1 MAKKP
6 CNFPNS
12 LDNLVEDR
20 KPGDVI
26 TSDSYDVIESAINA
40 LERKVGINNSLDTNS
55 HEYKIAHKANKP
67 PSSTAGNLA
76 SLDSSGNLQD
86 SGYKPT
92 DFTTQDDISNKA
104 NKVLGAVSDNFVA
117 LKSDGDIKDSG
128 KKAADFANVVHT
140 HTGADIIS
148 EVSNA
153 DMVDGKHAS
162 EFEPVIPIK
171 GTAFNKDFGTAED
184 TVCEGNDERLY
195 DDRPPTPHAPTHIT
209 GGSDTIPDAD
219 LEGNSGLMTSDEK
232 QKLNNATADNII
244 NTLVLRNNDGIIN
257 ISDPVNPSN
266 AATKKYV
273 DDGLSP
279 KANMV
284 SNPIEDNL
292 AGLTSTGDLK
302 DIGKKVTDF
311 VQNKNTEGTI
321 YLKTVNNTL
330 RYSTDDTNYIIVNTA
345 PDTYGLE
352 WNKTTD
358 SYTRLNDAEG
368 KARSYFDNVYPW
380 AGIRRCILNDS
391 GQIVAYYG
399 ESGFVEN
406 GSTGQVMVRIPKFY
420 YRAESFTNGYR
431 WYVSPTQHTGFKVH
445 PAFVRNEVEKDC
457 IYISAYEGCLYDVS
471 ASAYITNDAQV
482 ADFTAG
488 TGDKLSS
495 IAGAKPCSGL
505 TQNLTLP
512 NARILAHN
520 RGSGWELQDF
530 LTSSAIQLLYLIEY
544 ANFNSRATIGRGV
557 VDKTDDGSTNMA
569 VNTGAT
575 SSLGNA
581 SGKASG
587 TDGLVSVSYRGI
599 ENFWG
604 NIWKWVDGLNIQAD
618 NKPWVAD
625 HSFAS
630 DTFTSPYTYLNGTLA
645 TTNGYAKDILFNSSI
660 DCGFLAT
667 VVGGS
672 GNSYLCDYY
681 WQNTGNRVALLGGCW
696 NRGST
701 AGALCW
707 HLNSASSIRDR
718 IIGARLLYVP

>member
-1 MAKKP
+1 MKFLGARPQHEDLK
-6 CNFPNS
+6 
-12 LDNLVEDR
+12 LLVED
-20 KPGDVI
+20 
-26 TSDSYDVIESAINA
+26 SDAVEN
-40 LERKVGINNSLDTNS
+40 
-55 HEYKIAHKANKP
+55 
-67 PSSTAGNLA
+67 NLA
-76 SLDSSGNLQD
+76 KFDSSGNPVD
-86 SGYKPT
+86 S
-92 DFTTQDDISNKA
+92 
-104 NKVLGAVSDNFVA
+104 
-117 LKSDGDIKDSG
+117 
-128 KKAADFANVVHT
+128 
-140 HTGADIIS
+140 
-148 EVSNA
+148 
-153 DMVDGKHAS
+153 
-162 EFEPVIPIK
+162 
-171 GTAFNKDFGTAED
+171 
-184 TVCEGNDERLY
+184 
-195 DDRPPTPHAPTHIT
+195 
-209 GGSDTIPDAD
+209 
-219 LEGNSGLMTSDEK
+219 
-232 QKLNNATADNII
+232 
-244 NTLVLRNNDGIIN
+244 
-257 ISDPVNPSN
+257 
-266 AATKKYV
+266 
-273 DDGLSP
+273 
-279 KANMV
+279 
-284 SNPIEDNL
+284 
-292 AGLTSTGDLK
+292 
-302 DIGKKVTDF
+302 GKKVTDF

-330 RYSTDDTNYIIVNTA
+330 RYSTDDTNYIIVNTLT
-345 PDTYGLE
+345 DTYGLE

-420 YRAESFTNGYR
+420 YRAESAGNDYN
-431 WYVSPTQHTGFKVH
+431 WYISPKLQEGFKVH
-445 PAFVRNEVEKDC
+445 PAFIRNEVEKDC

-482 ADFTAG
+482 ADFTSG

-512 NARILAHN
+512 NSRILAHN
-520 RGSGWELQDF
+520 RGAGWELQDF
-530 LTSSAIQLLYLIEY
+530 LTTSAVQLLYLIEY
-544 ANFNSRATIGRGV
+544 ANFNSQTQIGRGV

-660 DCGFLAT
+660 DCGFLPT

-672 GNSYLCDYY
+672 ENSYLCDYY
-681 WQNTGNRVALLGGCW
+681 WQNTGNRVARLGGSW
-696 NRGST
+696 LNGSY
-701 AGALCW
+701 AGALYW
-707 HLNSASSIRDR
+707 YLTAASSDR
-718 IIGARLLYVP
+718 FRSVGARLLYVP

>member
-1 MAKKP
+1 MAA
-6 CNFPNS
+6 NFPTSNPS
-12 LDNLVEDR
+12 FTKKDYVNRETPLVAD
-20 KPGDVI
+20 
-26 TSDSYDVIESAINA
+26 YNQA
-40 LERKVGINNSLDTNS
+40 LEEIEAIGSWILSTSPLNILRTDNTT
-55 HEYKIAHKANKP
+55 EFTPTANYHP
-67 PSSTAGNLA
+67 
-76 SLDSSGNLQD
+76 
-86 SGYKPT
+86 
-92 DFTTQDDISNKA
+92 
-104 NKVLGAVSDNFVA
+104 
-117 LKSDGDIKDSG
+117 
-128 KKAADFANVVHT
+128 
-140 HTGADIIS
+140 
-148 EVSNA
+148 
-153 DMVDGKHAS
+153 
-162 EFEPVIPIK
+162 
-171 GTAFNKDFGTAED
+171 
-184 TVCEGNDERLY
+184 
-195 DDRPPTPHAPTHIT
+195 
-209 GGSDTIPDAD
+209 
-219 LEGNSGLMTSDEK
+219 
-232 QKLNNATADNII
+232 
-244 NTLVLRNNDGIIN
+244 
-257 ISDPVNPSN
+257 
-266 AATKKYV
+266 ATKKYV
-273 DDGLSP
+273 DDNAGTGDMAKATYDTDNDGRVDVAEGIDDGTNSATAASIKDAVDKKHTQNTDQYLDFGGISQVAVADAKDAVTKKHSHSNLP
-279 KANMV
+279 LLETYTQTETNLADAVSKKHTQGTDTTLGTMTADINMNSHKITNLTDPTNDQDAVTKKYVDDSISGKANMV

-330 RYSTDDTNYIIVNTA
+330 RYSTNDTNYIIVNTLT
-345 PDTYGLE
+345 DTYGLE

-368 KARSYFDNVYPW
+368 KTRSFFDNIYPW
-380 AGIRRCILNDS
+380 AGIRRCVLNDL

-431 WYVSPTQHTGFKVH
+431 WYISPKPQGGFRVH
-445 PAFVRNEVEKDC
+445 PAFIRNGVEKDC

-471 ASAYITNDAQV
+471 DSSYITNDAQV
-482 ADFTAG
+482 ADFTVG

-495 IAGAKPCSGL
+495 IANAKPCSGL

-512 NARILAHN
+512 NSRILAHN

-544 ANFNSRATIGRGV
+544 ANFNSQAQIGRGV

-645 TTNGYAKDILFNSSI
+645 NTNGYAKDILFNSSI
-660 DCGFLAT
+660 DYGFLPT

-672 GNSYLCDYY
+672 ETSYLCDNYY
-681 WQNTGNRVALLGGCW
+681 QATGNRVAMLGGDW
-696 NRGST
+696 YDESDV
-701 AGALCW
+701 GALYW
-707 HLNSASSIRDR
+707 NLGAASSYRSR
-718 IIGARLLYVP
+718 TVGARLLYVP

>member
-1 MAKKP
+1 MRLNINTTGHQIDAEEIVVPSSSPYVVRLKHHWVKEETP
-6 CNFPNS
+6 SGIEVWTDSGKLESQLTEEAYDGNPSSGDKFQVDYKGKQDTEPVYKNAILFHS
-12 LDNLVEDR
+12 FQAGQTLYVWY
-20 KPGDVI
+20 KSQGDVYCAE
-26 TSDSYDVIESAINA
+26 DINA
-40 LERKVGINNSLDTNS
+40 
-55 HEYKIAHKANKP
+55 KADKD
-67 PSSTAGNLA
+67 SDAVAGNLA
-76 SLDSSGNLQD
+76 KFDDAGNPVDSAITAANVSSAVAVKHTQG
-86 SGYKPT
+86 T
-92 DFTTQDDISNKA
+92 DTT
-104 NKVLGAVSDNFVA
+104 LGAM
-117 LKSDGDIKDSG
+117 
-128 KKAADFANVVHT
+128 T
-140 HTGADIIS
+140 ADI
-148 EVSNA
+148 N
-153 DMVDGKHAS
+153 M
-162 EFEPVIPIK
+162 
-171 GTAFNKDFGTAED
+171 
-184 TVCEGNDERLY
+184 
-195 DDRPPTPHAPTHIT
+195 
-209 GGSDTIPDAD
+209 
-219 LEGNSGLMTSDEK
+219 NSHK
-232 QKLNNATADNII
+232 II
-244 NTLVLRNNDGIIN
+244 NVTDPTLAQD
-257 ISDPVNPSN
+257 

-273 DDGLSP
+273 DDSISG

-311 VQNKNTEGTI
+311 VQNKNATGTI

-330 RYSTDDTNYIIVNTA
+330 RYSTDDTNYIIVNTLT
-345 PDTYGLE
+345 DTYGLE

-431 WYVSPTQHTGFKVH
+431 WYVSPKPQGGFRVH
-445 PAFVRNEVEKDC
+445 PAFIRNGVEKDC
-457 IYISAYEGCLYDVS
+457 IYFSAYEGCLYDVS
-471 ASAYITNDAQV
+471 ASSYITNDAQV

-495 IAGAKPCSGL
+495 IANAKPCSGL

-512 NARILAHN
+512 NSRILAHN

-544 ANFNSRATIGRGV
+544 ATFNSQAQIGRGV
-557 VDKTDDGSTNMA
+557 VDKTDDNSTNMA

-618 NKPWVAD
+618 GKPWVAD

-660 DCGFLAT
+660 DCGFLPT

-672 GNSYLCDYY
+672 EDSYLCDYY
-681 WQNTGNRVALLGGCW
+681 WQNTGNRVALLGGYW
-696 NRGST
+696 YHGSS

-707 HLNSASSIRDR
+707 RLASVSSTRDR
-718 IIGARLLYVP
+718 TIGARLLYVP

>member
-1 MAKKP
+1 MVDKLNLSYSGNQINAEPISVPSASPHTLRVLHNRLVSGSVEIWQNNDKTGIQLTEELYTGTVSESGKFQVDYDGAQDRDVQYRNTILFHSAQAGTNWFIWYKSIGDIIDANDFNAKVDKVVGGAE
-6 CNFPNS
+6 
-12 LDNLVEDR
+12 DNLV
-20 KPGDVI
+20 
-26 TSDSYDVIESAINA
+26 A
-40 LERKVGINNSLDTNS
+40 
-55 HEYKIAHKANKP
+55 
-67 PSSTAGNLA
+67 
-76 SLDSSGNLQD
+76 LDSIGKIKD
-86 SGYKPT
+86 AGK
-92 DFTTQDDISNKA
+92 K
-104 NKVLGAVSDNFVA
+104 VSD
-117 LKSDGDIKDSG
+117 
-128 KKAADFANVVHT
+128 
-140 HTGADIIS
+140 
-148 EVSNA
+148 
-153 DMVDGKHAS
+153 
-162 EFEPVIPIK
+162 FELVIPVK
-171 GTAFNKDFGTAED
+171 KTAFNKDFGTAAD
-184 TVCEGNDERLY
+184 TVCEGNDSRLS
-195 DDRPPTPHAPTHIT
+195 DTRIPKAHASTHVT
-209 GGSDTIPDAD
+209 GGTDIIPNAVAG
-219 LEGNSGLMTSDEK
+219 GNSGLMSGADK
-232 QKLNNATADNII
+232 SKLDDATAI
-244 NTLVLRNNDGIIN
+244 NTASKLVLRDSNARAQFA
-257 ISDPVNPSN
+257 DPSADQD

-279 KANMV
+279 KANKV
-284 SNPIEDNL
+284 SSPTTNNF
-292 AGLTSTGDLK
+292 AGLTAEGDIQ
-302 DIGKKVTDF
+302 DSGKKSTDF
-311 VQNKNTEGTI
+311 AQNANTTGTI
-321 YLKTVNNTL
+321 YLKTVNNEL
-330 RYSTDDTNYIIVNTA
+330 QYSTDGSNYIQLDCLTDV
-345 PDTYGLE
+345 YGLE

-358 SYTRLNDAEG
+358 SYTRLGAAAG
-368 KARSYFDNVYPW
+368 KSRSFFDSIYPW
-380 AGIRRCILNDS
+380 AGMRRCVLNNL

-399 ESGFVEN
+399 EAGFVEN

-431 WYVSPTQHTGFKVH
+431 WYVSPKPQGGFRVH
-445 PAFVRNEVEKDC
+445 PAFIRNGVEKDC

-471 ASAYITNDAQV
+471 ALSYITNDAQV
-482 ADFTAG
+482 ADFTSG

-512 NARILAHN
+512 NSRILAHN

-544 ANFNSRATIGRGV
+544 ATFNSQAQIGRGV
-557 VDKTDDGSTNMA
+557 VDKTDDNSTNMA

-660 DCGFLAT
+660 DCGFLPT

-672 GNSYLCDYY
+672 ENSYLCDSY
-681 WQNTGNRVALLGGCW
+681 WQNTGNKVARLGGFW
-696 NRGST
+696 ADGSG

-707 HLNSASSIRDR
+707 FLDAASSTRYRD
-718 IIGARLLYVP
+718 IGARLLYVP